1 MTEWGTHTQSFQG
14 HDMSWL
20 GSAFGVD
27 MGLPI
32 ELDLALFDFVTDF
45 PNGFLPP
52 GILLAKTGSVYGH
65 YDPGTVVNEQ
75 QSLIATG
82 GTAGD
87 FTLTFDGETT
97 GAIAWNA
104 DATAVRTA
112 LEGLSNIDPGDVV
125 VAGGPLPGTAVT
137 ITFQGQYADQNV
149 PALVVTDNVT
159 NGNATITTPQGGG
172 GTGAATGGAG
182 LDVAKGFLLFPVST
196 VNMLTKANLTTGPA
210 TAALFTR
217 GRVREANLPATSRL
231 DDAAKAAL
239 PLIEFI

>member
-52 GILLAKTGSVYGH
+52 GIVLAKTGSVWGH

-82 GTAGD
+82 GTVGD
-87 FTLTFDGETT
+87 FTLTFDGATT
-97 GAIAWNA
+97 APIAWNA
-104 DATAVRTA
+104 TAAAVQAA
-112 LEGLSNIDPGDVV
+112 LEALPNIAPGDVV
-125 VAGGPLPGTAVT
+125 CAGGPLPGTAVT
-137 ITFQGQYADQNV
+137 IDFAGQYADTNV
-149 PALVVTDNVT
+149 PALIVVDNIT
-159 NGNATITTPQGGG
+159 NGTATITTPQAGG

-182 LDVAKGFLLFPVST
+182 LDVAGGFLLFPVST
-196 VNMLTKANLTTGPA
+196 VNMLTKEKLTTGPA

-231 DDAAKAAL
+231 DAAAKAAL
-239 PLIEFI
+239 PFIEFI